1 MTSPSIPDR
10 ISAVLFDIDGTLVD
24 SNYAHVAA
32 WMYAF
37 HSAGCGVEAWRIHES
52 IGMDSSKLLD
62 RLVGDES
69 ESVRNQAKEEHSK
82 RYAEMSD
89 LLRAF
94 DGARELLRAISAQG
108 LKVVLATSAPQ
119 DELER
124 LRDLLDVEDAIETVT
139 NAEDVETAKPAPD
152 VVQVALEKSGAE
164 PSDAIFIGD
173 TVWDI
178 RAANEA
184 GVACIAVQTGGIHE
198 QALRDAGAAA
208 VYETIRELRADLE
221 ARGLAAVR

>member
-1 MTSPSIPDR
+1 
-10 ISAVLFDIDGTLVD
+10 
-24 SNYAHVAA
+24 
-32 WMYAF
+32 MYAF

>member
-1 MTSPSIPDR
+1 MTSTPIPER
-10 ISAVLFDIDGTLVD
+10 ITAVLFDIDGTLVD

-52 IGMDSSKLLD
+52 IGMDSSKLLE
-62 RLVGDES
+62 RLVGDQTEA
-69 ESVRNQAKEEHSK
+69 VRDQAKQEHSK
-82 RYAEMSD
+82 RYADMAD

-94 DGARELLRAISAQG
+94 DGARELLRALSAG
-108 LKVVLATSAPQ
+108 GVKVVLATSAPQ
-119 DELER
+119 EELAR

-152 VVQVALEKSGAE
+152 IVQVALEKSGAQ
-164 PSDAIFIGD
+164 PSEAIFIGD

-178 RAANEA
+178 RAATEA
-184 GVACIAVQTGGIHE
+184 GVACVAVQTGGIHE

-208 VYETIRELRADLE
+208 VQQTIRELHADLQ
-221 ARGLAAVR
+221 ARGLAQVR

>member
-1 MTSPSIPDR
+1 MSSSP
-10 ISAVLFDIDGTLVD
+10 ISERVHAVLFDIDGTLVD

-69 ESVRNQAKEEHSK
+69 AAMRDQAKQEHSK
-82 RYAEMSD
+82 RYADMSD
-89 LLRAF
+89 LLRPF
-94 DGARELLRAISAQG
+94 DGAPELLRAISAQG
-108 LKVVLATSAPQ
+108 VRVVLATSAPQ

-152 VVQVALEKSGAE
+152 IVQVALEKSGADASE
-164 PSDAIFIGD
+164 AIFIGD

-178 RAANEA
+178 SAANEA
-184 GVACIAVQTGGIHE
+184 GVACVAVQTGGIHE

-208 VYETIRELRADLE
+208 VHQTIRELHADLE
-221 ARGLAAVR
+221 ARGLA

>member
-10 ISAVLFDIDGTLVD
+10 ISAVLFDIDGTLMD

-52 IGMDSSKLLD
+52 IGMDSAKLLD
-62 RLVGDES
+62 RLVGDQS
-69 ESVRNQAKEEHSK
+69 DAVRDQAKDEHSK
-82 RYAEMSD
+82 RYAQMSD

-94 DGARELLRAISAQG
+94 DGARELLRAISARDV
-108 LKVVLATSAPQ
+108 KVVLATSAPQ

-152 VVQVALEKSGAE
+152 IVQVALEKSGSAASE
-164 PSDAIFIGD
+164 TIFVGD
-173 TVWDI
+173 TVWDV
-178 RAANEA
+178 RAAADA
-184 GVACIAVQTGGIHE
+184 GVACVAVQSGGIHE
-198 QALRDAGAAA
+198 QALRDAGAVA
-208 VYETIRELRADLE
+208 VFETIRELRADLE
-221 ARGLAAVR
+221 ARGLA